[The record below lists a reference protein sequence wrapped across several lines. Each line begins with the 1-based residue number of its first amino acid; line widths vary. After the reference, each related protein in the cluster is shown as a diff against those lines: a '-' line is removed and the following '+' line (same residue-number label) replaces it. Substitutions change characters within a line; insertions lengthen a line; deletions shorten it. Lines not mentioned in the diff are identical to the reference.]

1 MRTLGIIGGMGP
13 LAGAYFLEMLTNLTD
28 AERDQEHIPAILI
41 SDPTVPDRTGYIL
54 KKIGEDPSP
63 ILLDKAKKLEQM
75 GASAF
80 CATCITSHYFFRK
93 LKDELPIP
101 FIDMVELAANYLCEE
116 GIKKVGI
123 MATTGTVQVGLF
135 QEVCREKGIE
145 CISPSDDQQE
155 VVMNVIY
162 NDIKAGKMTGQ
173 EDLNRVADTLKDR
186 GAGKV
191 LLGCTELSLLSHKL
205 DSDVF
210 ADPMKILAKKVIAL
224 FGKKAKE

>member
-28 AERDQEHIPAILI
+28 VKKDQEHIQAILI

-54 KKIGEDPSP
+54 KKIGQDPYP

-80 CATCITSHYFFRK
+80 CATCITSHYFLRK

-101 FIDMVELAANYLCEE
+101 FIDMIELSANYLCEE

-145 CISPSDDQQE
+145 CISPLDKEQE

-186 GAGKV
+186 GAGKI
-191 LLGCTELSLLSHKL
+191 LLGCTELSLLSQKL